1 MLRLSAWG
9 IMGLCVLH
17 MIVLGYDASN
27 HAASMLTGELWTWEH
42 WGPVSGQRP
51 ELVVTGFAFWSS
63 IGSFAVPLGVLG
75 ALVLWM
81 INRGLR
87 VPRFVVV
94 TLLAWGTVSTTLIP
108 PSGFPIFV
116 LVAIGLCV
124 GLRRRTPSPEE

>member
-1 MLRLSAWG
+1 MLRLSVWG
-9 IMGLCVLH
+9 IIGLCVLH
-17 MIVLGYDASN
+17 MVVLGYDASN
-27 HAASMLTGELWTWEH
+27 HAASMLRGELWTWEH
-42 WGPVSGQRP
+42 WGPVSSQRP
-51 ELVVTGFAFWSS
+51 ALVITGFAFWST

-87 VPRFVVV
+87 IPGFVGF
-94 TLLAWGTVSTTLIP
+94 TLLAWGAVSTVLIP

-124 GLRRRTPSPEE
+124 ALRRRAPTLEK